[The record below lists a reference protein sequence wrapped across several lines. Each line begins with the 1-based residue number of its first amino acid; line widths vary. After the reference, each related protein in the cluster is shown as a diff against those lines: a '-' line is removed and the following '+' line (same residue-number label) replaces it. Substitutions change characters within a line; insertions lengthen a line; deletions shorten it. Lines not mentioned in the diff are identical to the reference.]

1 MNMFTVAVTTF
12 LLAFS
17 SLSFAQV
24 PEQSRQRRRAFF
36 EDLLRVVV
44 ESQQDRNIAP
54 QRPGRPNV
62 GPPELQKG
70 YGRPNGPITTRVSN
84 CRQQLQAWEGE
95 CGELIVEL
103 RKEERRLPRVRPLL
117 VDAMRVLASIKNLRG
132 YAGRLPTI
140 EPLVDPYC
148 DIDAD
153 WRLLQHRLRQT
164 RGLPQPCIAC
174 LDKCNQVNTKLCELF
189 EIQPQINRREL
200 AQYCA
205 EMSSHFQ
212 HLTQDVHYD
221 MHAEPGGQKLVRDCQ
236 SMYARVHEVVPLIQR
251 GNYDTIS
258 GVFEDCTSQWQSLK
272 LKLLDCKHER
282 VRRHCHKIETCG
294 NHIRE
299 LLWLPVELDYGYM
312 GTVCGRLQRDM
323 DQILQSYTLKDLLTS
338 PKPAVLLSCCREFQK
353 QCISFKKCIAKKS
366 PYEQMLD
373 EYRLF
378 NGQWSK
384 LQPLLAECKR
394 PKIRRRLAECE
405 EHVEVFGGVF
415 GDGPII
421 DHQSMVQICAEL
433 DQLSLQLD
441 QMVRQRVQ
449 RQYDSKFRENICEHA
464 VGLKKSVHIL
474 HEHAIGSRRHESH
487 ARPDIETAM
496 VHWKK
501 LRPLIKKCKDV
512 DRRALNQ
519 LRGQIEPLL
528 VKLQV
533 VYLDVG

>member
-1 MNMFTVAVTTF
+1 MNKLIAVTSAAM
-12 LLAFS
+12 LLLWS
-17 SLSFAQV
+17 MSCAQA
-24 PEQSRQRRRAFF
+24 QDQRQRRRAFF

-44 ESQQDRNIAP
+44 ESQQDKNIAP

-62 GPPELQKG
+62 GPPELRPG
-70 YGRPNGPITTRVSN
+70 YGRPNGPVTTRVAN
-84 CRQQLQAWEGE
+84 CRRQLQVWEDE
-95 CGELIVEL
+95 CGHLIVEL
-103 RKEERRLPRVRPLL
+103 RKEERKLPRLRPLL
-117 VDAMRVLASIKNLRG
+117 VDAMRVVASIKNLRG
-132 YAGRLPTI
+132 YASRLPNV

-164 RGLPQPCIAC
+164 RGLPQSCIAR
-174 LDKCNQVNTKLCELF
+174 LDKCNQCNNQLCELF

-212 HLTQDVHYD
+212 HLTQDVYYD
-221 MHAEPGGQKLVRDCQ
+221 MQSEPGGRKLVRECQ
-236 SMYARVHEVVPLIQR
+236 AMYASVNETVPLIPR
-251 GNYDTIS
+251 GNYDSIA
-258 GVFEDCTSQWQSLK
+258 GVFKDCVDQWQGLK
-272 LKLLDCKHER
+272 LKLLDCPHER

-299 LLWLPVELDYGYM
+299 LLWLPVEIDYGYM

-323 DQILQSYTLKDLLTS
+323 DHILESYTLKDLLAS

-353 QCISFKKCIAKKS
+353 QCVSFNKCVARKS
-366 PYEQMLD
+366 SYDQMLD

-378 NGQWSK
+378 SGQWSK
-384 LQPLLAECKR
+384 LQPLLAECDR
-394 PKIRRRLAECE
+394 PKIKRRLAECE
-405 EHVEVFGGVF
+405 EHVDVFGGVF

-421 DHQSMVQICAEL
+421 DHYSMVQICAEL
-433 DQLSLQLD
+433 DQLCLQLD
-441 QMVRQRVQ
+441 QLIQQRIS
-449 RQYDSKFRENICEHA
+449 RQYDFRFHEDICRHA
-464 VGLKKSVHIL
+464 DALKQSVHVL
-474 HEHAIGSRRHESH
+474 HEHAIGNRRHEVH
-487 ARPDIETAM
+487 ARADLETAM

-501 LRPLIKKCKDV
+501 LRPLIKKCKDA